1 MTGWS
6 LLKWTTIGMNILL
19 ILWMF
24 ATAYA
29 WGGGNWMGQ
38 HCQYSARTRH
48 HRVIAEVRKVE
59 NGRLCFVRS
68 ELPPK

>member
-29 WGGGNWMGQ
+29 WGGGNWMGA
-38 HCQYSARTRH
+38 SIVSTPPALAI
-48 HRVIAEVRKVE
+48 IALLRK
-59 NGRLCFVRS
+59 
-68 ELPPK
+68 